1 LTGEDPPW
9 SSSHYLEAEGWEE
22 QPFFDSAWEGELATE
37 PSTLCLSISP
47 DALLPGHDGPVS
59 FMSTPE
65 KNWDCSLHSPLE
77 YAALKPGLDF
87 PVDVDPVSDYELC
100 ISNHSSLSFSDEQ
113 NMATDAAVSNDTAFS
128 FKHQDS
134 VPFDQSG
141 WLLPQQSSSFISSLI
156 PQPHC
161 PSTSRLPAVVGH
173 LQDQPLPANHG
184 PSRVLLPRLQRL
196 KCPQCQEHFFDESQ
210 LR

>member
-1 LTGEDPPW
+1 
-9 SSSHYLEAEGWEE
+9 LEEH
-22 QPFFDSAWEGELATE
+22 PFLDSAWEGELHTE
-37 PSTLCLSISP
+37 PSTLSLSISP
-47 DALLPGHDGPVS
+47 DALLPGYDEPVS

-65 KNWDCSLHSPLE
+65 KNWECSLHSPLE
-77 YAALKPGLDF
+77 CAALRPGLDF
-87 PVDVDPVSDYELC
+87 PVNVDPASDYELY
-100 ISNHSSLSFSDEQ
+100 ISNHSSLSFSNEQ
-113 NMATDAAVSNDTAFS
+113 SMATDAAVSNDISFS

-156 PQPHC
+156 PQPHSL
-161 PSTSRLPAVVGH
+161 STSCLPAVVGH

-184 PSRVLLPRLQRL
+184 PSRVLLPRLPRL
-196 KCPQCQEHFFDESQ
+196 KCLQCQKLFFDESQ